1 MQYKI
6 IVDKQPSSNPSSE
19 KKEYV
24 IDIEELRVKGDV
36 YDSLVITKDED
47 YVMRRLSLSE
57 YGVLSV
63 LEQEVK
69 EPLENVNI
77 ELFEG
82 DNYIYLIDMQG
93 NKFYAEYIVKNDF
106 TNTYATKIEMNTAI
120 SQTAQDIMLQVNK
133 KVDEDEFGTQ
143 LILNSEA
150 LKMAWNQ
157 ISEYLQLEGIEG
169 KASLVIYDEN
179 DKKLIVYDSTGQHFY
194 DGSDNIF
201 GEIGVK
207 TVDNQKYVAFSVPGS
222 YGQTIQNGMAWGITT
237 QSDGKFY
244 PILFIKNFQVANQS
258 AGNFGGQLVLNYC
271 DLLLN
276 SGGIVSGNVRM
287 FVDDVANGL
296 VFEDTTTG
304 DILFS
309 IYPNS
314 DLGYEQI
321 GILNNVISFFKN
333 QAGTHSFKIGTNKYL
348 LFTDDGSLDVED
360 ANILITASAFSLH
373 LDSTAHIYGNVDIDG
388 NIYADNISSDKRI
401 KKNIKNSNIKALDLI
416 KQIKHRQFEMK
427 KDGTHYDIGYVAQ
440 ELEKIDKNFVLIR
453 KKDNKENERY
463 YINELPILATA
474 TKAIQEQQDL
484 IEKLQENDRKKD
496 KLITD
501 LANKIEQ
508 LEKEVQR

>member
-1 MQYKI
+1 MKI
-6 IVDKQPSSNPSSE
+6 IIVGCGKFGTRLANYLNNQNHDVT
-19 KKEYV
+19 V
-24 IDIEELRVKGDV
+24 IDNRLEAFNNLGTNFTGRTLLGMGYDKDILEAAGIKMADALISCSSSDAINAVVSNIAHNIYHVNNVVARMYDKSKARIFRSMGIHIISITDLGVERILDYFDNNRLQVVKKIGENSEIKIIKLKAPLVLINKTVEEISSRGEFEIVAIERNDNTMMPL
-36 YDSLVITKDED
+36 KD
-47 YVMRRLSLSE
+47 
-57 YGVLSV
+57 
-63 LEQEVK
+63 
-69 EPLENVNI
+69 
-77 ELFEG
+77 
-82 DNYIYLIDMQG
+82 
-93 NKFYAEYIVKNDF
+93 
-106 TNTYATKIEMNTAI
+106 TKIKDN
-120 SQTAQDIMLQVNK
+120 DI
-133 KVDEDEFGTQ
+133 
-143 LILNSEA
+143 
-150 LKMAWNQ
+150 
-157 ISEYLQLEGIEG
+157 
-169 KASLVIYDEN
+169 
-179 DKKLIVYDSTGQHFY
+179 
-194 DGSDNIF
+194 
-201 GEIGVK
+201 
-207 TVDNQKYVAFSVPGS
+207 
-222 YGQTIQNGMAWGITT
+222 
-237 QSDGKFY
+237 
-244 PILFIKNFQVANQS
+244 
-258 AGNFGGQLVLNYC
+258 
-271 DLLLN
+271 
-276 SGGIVSGNVRM
+276 
-287 FVDDVANGL
+287 ANGL